1 MRSART
7 FVVIVAAALTAGCSE
22 PAEPNATTPP
32 MATAGAMPTSPQPS
46 PTEEPTPGNA
56 VTFRTTDGV
65 RIAGR
70 VFGDGRVGVVFG
82 HQIDGDQRDWWSF
95 AEELA
100 DEEYRALTI
109 DFRGYCP
116 QDGAGCSGDGGTADA
131 WRDLAAAAEWL
142 RGRGARRIVLVGA
155 SMGGTAA
162 AVAGAERGSAVDG
175 VIALSAPA
183 TCCGM
188 TPERAALRAAR
199 IPMLF
204 LAGDADGEAATDARQ
219 LARWAGGDAEAVIL
233 NSGEHGV
240 DLIGGLAAPDIERRT
255 TEAMLAFLEGVAR
268 G

>member
-1 MRSART
+1 M
-7 FVVIVAAALTAGCSE
+7 
-22 PAEPNATTPP
+22 P
-32 MATAGAMPTSPQPS
+32 TAGAMPASPQPS
-46 PTEEPTPGNA
+46 PTEEPTPGTPVA
-56 VTFRTTDGV
+56 FRTPDGV

-70 VFGDGRVGVVFG
+70 VFGNGTVGVVLA

-100 DEEYRALTI
+100 DDGYRALTI

-116 QDGAGCSGDGGTADA
+116 GDGAGCSGDGGTADA

-162 AVAGAERGSAVDG
+162 AVAGAEGGSAVDG

-183 TCCGM
+183 ACCGM
-188 TPERAALRAAR
+188 TPERAALRAAG

-204 LAGDADGEAATDARQ
+204 LAGNADGEAAPDARQ
-219 LARWAGGDAEAVIL
+219 LARRAGADAEAVIVD
-233 NSGEHGV
+233 SGEHGV

-255 TEAMLAFLEGVAR
+255 TQEMLAFLERVAE

>member
-1 MRSART
+1 VTVLA
-7 FVVIVAAALTAGCSE
+7 AGC
-22 PAEPNATTPP
+22 AEPVEPTATAPP

-46 PTEEPTPGNA
+46 PTTEPIPGTPVA
-56 VTFRTTDGV
+56 FRTSDGV

-70 VFGDGRVGVVFG
+70 VFGDGRAGVVLG

-100 DEEYRALTI
+100 DRGFRALTI

-116 QDGAGCSGDGGTADA
+116 RDGAGCSGDGGTADA

-162 AVAGAERGSAVDG
+162 TVAGAEPGSAVDG
-175 VIALSAPA
+175 VVSLSAPA

-188 TPERAALRAAR
+188 TPERSALRAAG

-204 LAGDADGEAATDARQ
+204 IAGNADGEAANDARQ
-219 LARWAGGDAEAVIL
+219 LARWAGSEAEAVIL
-233 NSGEHGV
+233 NTGEHGV
-240 DLIGGLAAPDIERRT
+240 DLIGGLAAPDVERRT
-255 TEAMLAFLEGVAR
+255 TEAMLAFLERVA
-268 G
+268 GD